1 MPLLYANLMAIA
13 TNLVVSSRGMLVKS
27 ELLPKLPI
35 KLLEFWSTISVT
47 KLNESLTMY
56 YLIVNGSLAGTKNFC
71 KLVCGCL

>member
-1 MPLLYANLMAIA
+1 MPLLYANLKPIA

-47 KLNESLTMY
+47 KLNGSLTMY
-56 YLIVNGSLAGTKNFC
+56 YLIVNSSLAGTKNVC

>member
-1 MPLLYANLMAIA
+1 MPLLYANLKPIA

-47 KLNESLTMY
+47 KLNGSLTMY
-56 YLIVNGSLAGTKNFC
+56 YLIVNGSLAGTKNVC

>member
-35 KLLEFWSTISVT
+35 KLLEF
-47 KLNESLTMY
+47 
-56 YLIVNGSLAGTKNFC
+56 
-71 KLVCGCL
+71 